1 MTGGDISGNN
11 ETVRQFPLQQIIVQL
26 QTLLMHITNP
36 SLCLTTF
43 KATEISNNTGN
54 FVPNL
59 DISKGDLLYL
69 CLVDKEPKWKKE
81 EILADFW

>member
-1 MTGGDISGNN
+1 MTGGDISGNS
-11 ETVRQFPLQQIIVQL
+11 ETMRQFPLQQIIVQL
-26 QTLLMHITNP
+26 QTLSMHIVNP

-43 KATEISNNTGN
+43 KATEMSNNIGH
-54 FVPNL
+54 FVPNF

-69 CLVDKEPKWKKE
+69 CLVVKEPKWKKE